1 MAFSPLIMR
10 HNQQERN
17 TKHIQCLTSNIIQVL
32 LKKKNIYANS
42 RHNSISIQ
50 ERVEQLQT
58 IFVGYLQT
66 VRVSPGQK
74 HRMQNL

>member
-1 MAFSPLIMR
+1 MLNIKYYTSPI
-10 HNQQERN
+10 
-17 TKHIQCLTSNIIQVL
+17 
-32 LKKKNIYANS
+32 KKKNIYANS